1 MNGNLEKLL
10 KQCFEV
16 FEQRGDYHLDV
27 WLMQEYGSG
36 GCPIGLKYEV
46 TENGGT
52 YKGYIWRGLS
62 DEIYIENRYYYEG
75 DNRRNL

>member
-1 MNGNLEKLL
+1 MNMNIKKLL
-10 KQCFEV
+10 KKCYET

-27 WLMQEYGSG
+27 RLTQEYGSG

-46 TENGGT
+46 TENCVT

-62 DEIYIENRYYYEG
+62 DEIYIENRYYHEG
-75 DNRRNL
+75 DYRSNR